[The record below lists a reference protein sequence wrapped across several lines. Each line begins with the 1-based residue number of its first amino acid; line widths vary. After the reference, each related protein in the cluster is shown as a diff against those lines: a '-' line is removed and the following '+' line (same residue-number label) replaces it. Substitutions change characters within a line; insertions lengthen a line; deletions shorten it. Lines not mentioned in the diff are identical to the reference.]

1 MSTKQ
6 ICLAGGCF
14 WGVEG
19 YFARIKGVVSAV
31 SGYANGTTE
40 NPSYEDVIYRNTG
53 HAEAV
58 LVTFNPEE
66 VSLVEILLH
75 FFRIINPTTLNQQ
88 GNDVGTQYRS
98 GVYFTDAADEAVVA
112 EALARLQMQYE
123 QPLVVENLVLQ
134 QFFKA
139 EEYHQE
145 YLRKNPGGYCHI
157 DLSLASK
164 PL

>member
-1 MSTKQ
+1 MSTKE
-6 ICLAGGCF
+6 IYFAGGCF

-19 YFARIKGVVSAV
+19 YFSRIEGVLSAV
-31 SGYANGTTE
+31 SGYANGQTE
-40 NPSYEDVIYRNTG
+40 NPSYEDVVYRNTG

-58 LVTFNPEE
+58 KVMYAPEQ
-66 VSLVEILLH
+66 VSLTTLLLH

-88 GNDVGTQYRS
+88 GNDVGSQYRS
-98 GVYFTDAADEAVVA
+98 AVYFVDAEDEAVIA
-112 EALARLQMQYE
+112 EALAQLQQQYR
-123 QPLVVENLVLQ
+123 QPLVVENAALQ

-157 DLSLASK
+157 DLSLANK

>member
-1 MSTKQ
+1 M
-6 ICLAGGCF
+6 
-14 WGVEG
+14 
-19 YFARIKGVVSAV
+19 
-31 SGYANGTTE
+31 
-40 NPSYEDVIYRNTG
+40 
-53 HAEAV
+53 
-58 LVTFNPEE
+58 VTYDSEE

-123 QPLVVENLVLQ
+123 QPLVVENLALQ

-157 DLSLASK
+157 DLSLVSK

>member
-1 MSTKQ
+1 MSTKE

-19 YFARIKGVVSAV
+19 YFSRINGVVSAV
-31 SGYANGTTE
+31 SGYANGKTE
-40 NPSYEDVIYRNTG
+40 NPSYEDVIYRATG

-58 LVTFNPEE
+58 LVTYKPEE
-66 VSLVEILLH
+66 VALIDILQH

-98 GVYFTDAADEAVVA
+98 GIYFTEAEDEAIIT
-112 EALARLQMQYE
+112 EALEQLQMQYE
-123 QPLVVENLVLQ
+123 QPLVVENVPLQ

-139 EEYHQE
+139 EAYHQE
-145 YLRKNPGGYCHI
+145 YLRKNPGGYCHV
-157 DLSLASK
+157 DLNLANK